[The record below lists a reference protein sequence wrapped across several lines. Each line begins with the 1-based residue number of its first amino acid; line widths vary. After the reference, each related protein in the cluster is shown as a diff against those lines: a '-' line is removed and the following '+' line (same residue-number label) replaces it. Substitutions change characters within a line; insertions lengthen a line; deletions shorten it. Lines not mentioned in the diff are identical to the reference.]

1 MKVTP
6 SLTIP
11 SSINSWLTE
20 LTELGLTPT
29 FNTWAQITYV
39 HMYLVTVRL
48 RMFPQQHA
56 HHWHQNLLDHYS
68 YAAEDRM
75 AALHNIAARSVRN
88 KYLKD
93 LFVQWRGVL
102 AAYDE
107 GLVKGDAVLAT
118 AVWRNVFR
126 GDENVDA
133 AAVASVVSYM
143 KKNLRDLDRIH
154 DSEIASGDISFSD
167 PAREATLVDREAQA
181 MKQPFTEPTPVAAQA

>member
-1 MKVTP
+1 M
-6 SLTIP
+6 
-11 SSINSWLTE
+11 TE
-20 LTELGLTPT
+20 AGLTPT

-39 HMYLVTVRL
+39 HMYLLTVRL

-75 AALHNIAARSVRN
+75 VTLHNIAARSVRN

-126 GDENVDA
+126 GDDNADV
-133 AAVASVVSYM
+133 AAVAGVVSYM

-154 DSEIASGDISFSD
+154 DSEIASGDITFSD
-167 PAREATLVDREAQA
+167 PAREATIVDRESQA
-181 MKQPFTEPTPVAAQA
+181 MKQPFTEPTPVTAQA